1 MFDNWVQDI
10 TFSARLLWKSPLF
23 TITAALSLAIGI
35 GASTTIFSIAN
46 ALLMRPLPG
55 VADPRT
61 LVDLGRTT
69 QGHGFDTVSY
79 HYYRAVRERTTT
91 LSNVFVYREPMAM
104 SLGGRAQAERIYGT
118 MVSGSYFPTLETRA
132 VVGRL
137 LNDGDDRDLGA
148 HPVAVIGHGLWERR
162 FDANPGIV
170 GQTIAL
176 NGYPFTVVG
185 VAPRGFHGT
194 TLLEPDIWVP
204 LAMLTQAAPRMTPR
218 MLTERRIVW
227 LMMGGRLKDGV
238 TIPQAQSEMQAIA
251 AGLEREFRDSYEGR
265 GIAVA
270 RTALVPGRIGWVA
283 GFLTLLMAIVGLVL
297 LIACV
302 NIAGMMLAR
311 AVARR
316 REIAVRLAIGAGR
329 GRLVRQLL
337 TESVMVFA
345 AGGILGLILTQW
357 LTSLLLALLP
367 RLPLP
372 IALDIPIDWRVLGFS
387 VLLCLVAAI
396 LSGLAPALNASRLNL
411 TPALRAEGLDAGSS
425 RLRLRNA
432 FVVGQVTMSLLLM
445 IVAGLFLRSLQHAAS
460 IEPGFDQHH
469 VEVVGLDLSVAN
481 LDDSAGSAFINTLLK
496 RVRALPG
503 VEMASAATDLPL
515 DASNIELGTLRLP
528 GSTLPDGGTDI
539 SADWNVV
546 EPGFFNTL
554 KIRLIAGRDF
564 DERDTRTAPR
574 VAIVSEMFARRAW
587 PSRDP
592 VGQRLIQ
599 QNPDGTSELTVI
611 GVAADAQ
618 MVWLGSASR
627 PFIYVANAQQFMS
640 QMWLIVRNRS
650 AASTVP
656 QVRAL
661 VADLNRNLP
670 VTEALPLSDV
680 TAIGLVPQRIAA
692 SVAGTLGAVG
702 LLLAA
707 IGIYGVTAYAVSRRT
722 REIGIRIALGAD
734 ERRVLALVVRQGLV
748 LAGIGVAIG
757 VGLAGA
763 GSRLLESLLFG
774 VRGLDPITFAGA
786 ALLFALVALTA
797 SYLPARRA
805 ARVDPVVALRSE

>member
-1 MFDNWVQDI
+1 MFDNWVQDLR
-10 TFSARLLWKSPLF
+10 FSTRLLWKSPLF
-23 TITAALSLAIGI
+23 TMTAALSVAIGI

-55 VADPRT
+55 VVDPHT
-61 LVDLGRTT
+61 LVDLGRTS

-91 LSNVFVYREPMAM
+91 LANVFVYREPTTM
-104 SLGGRAQAERIYGT
+104 SLGGRAQAERIYGA
-118 MVSGSYFPTLETRA
+118 MVSGSYFPTLGTRA
-132 VVGRL
+132 VVGRM
-137 LNDGDDRDLGA
+137 LNDADDVNLGA
-148 HPVAVIGHGLWERR
+148 HPVAVISHGLWRRR

-170 GQTIAL
+170 GQAIAL
-176 NGYPFTVVG
+176 NGFTFTVVG

-194 TLLEPDIWVP
+194 TLLEPDVWVP

-218 MLTERRIVW
+218 MLTERHIVW

-238 TIPQAQSEMQAIA
+238 TIQQAQSEMQAIA
-251 AGLEREFRDSYEGR
+251 AGLERDFRDSYEGR
-265 GIAVA
+265 SIAVA
-270 RTALVPGRIGWVA
+270 RAALVPGRIGWVA
-283 GFLTLLMAIVGLVL
+283 GFLTLLLIIVGLVL

-345 AGGILGLILTQW
+345 AGGVLGLLLTQW
-357 LTSLLLALLP
+357 LTSLLLAVLP
-367 RLPLP
+367 KLPLP

-396 LSGLAPALNASRLNL
+396 LSGLAPALHASRLNL
-411 TPALRAEGLDAGSS
+411 TPALKVEGLDAGPS
-425 RLRLRNA
+425 RLRLRNS
-432 FVVGQVTMSLLLM
+432 FVIGQVTMSLLLV

-460 IEPGFDQHH
+460 IDPGFDQQH
-469 VEVVGLDLSVAN
+469 VEVIGLDLSVAKV
-481 LDDSAGSAFINTLLK
+481 DDSGGSVFIPTLLE

-503 VEMASAATDLPL
+503 VEMASAATELPL
-515 DASNIELGTLRLP
+515 DMSNIELGTLRLP
-528 GSTLPDGGTDI
+528 GTTLPDGRTDLA
-539 SADWNVV
+539 ADWNVV

-564 DERDTRTAPR
+564 DERDTRAAPR
-574 VAIVSEMFARRAW
+574 VAIVSETFVQQAW

-599 QNPDGTSELTVI
+599 QTPEGTSELTVI
-611 GVAADAQ
+611 GVAGDAQ
-618 MVWLGSASR
+618 MVWLGSAPR
-627 PFIYVANAQQFMS
+627 PFIYVANAQQSMS
-640 QMWLIVRNRS
+640 EMWVIVRNRS
-650 AASTVP
+650 AASTIP

-680 TAIGLVPQRIAA
+680 TAIGLVPQRIVA
-692 SVAGTLGAVG
+692 SVAGTLGVIG

-707 IGIYGVTAYAVSRRT
+707 IGIYGVTAYAVGRRT

-734 ERRVLALVVRQGLV
+734 ERRVLTLVVRQGLV
-748 LAGIGVAIG
+748 LAGIGVTIG
-757 VGLAGA
+757 IAVAGA
-763 GSRLLESLLFG
+763 ASRLLESLLFG
-774 VRGLDPITFAGA
+774 VRGLDPVTFAGA
-786 ALLFALVALTA
+786 ALLFALVALSA

-805 ARVDPVVALRSE
+805 ARVDPMVALRSE